1 MQAQC
6 TVDHYLILCVFSAMQ
21 SILLFRCMWTLNQAL
36 QCMQILLFAHSHHAE
51 TECTFVQ
58 VYVDSQPS
66 TSMHAESTF
75 CSFYALYV
83 RRSFVQTFL
92 FTFITFKKNTYIIS
106 HNLCSASFQQPLLIS
121 MISFQTLFQLRGLF
135 LFDILSIKEV
145 GPGLKYV
152 DMFMTRHRL
161 RTFQYY
167 VRHPRARARCA
178 CRIPSP
184 RDRRNIYTSL

>member
-1 MQAQC
+1 MLIWIISHAEYTFVNVYVDSQLNTSMQAQC

-106 HNLCSASFQQPLLIS
+106 HNLCSASFQQQLFHDIFPN
-121 MISFQTLFQLRGLF
+121 SFPTPGAAFFKAF
-135 LFDILSIKEV
+135 LVKSRYI
-145 GPGLKYV
+145 P
-152 DMFMTRHRL
+152 
-161 RTFQYY
+161 QY
-167 VRHPRARARCA
+167 
-178 CRIPSP
+178 
-184 RDRRNIYTSL
+184 